1 MAEIKKYTAQVG
13 LNPAGAPGVRVS
25 NVLGEAVQ
33 GLGNTISS
41 VATAFDQRK
50 QERENFK
57 AQNDY
62 RTFQLQLQQ
71 EMDAKAA
78 EMAPGGDGF
87 HDDFVANT
95 FRPRRDAFLANV
107 PERLRPK
114 FQTLLDDAS
123 GADATEWSVRA
134 ATKERDEMYR
144 WAGEQLGIT
153 EQQLATAINIEPERY
168 DQLLQAGY
176 DDIDSSPLPAAAKA
190 TRKREWENVAQVA
203 HLTRLMETNP
213 EQVILELGADPSN
226 LSPTTQYDL
235 LERAVIGQESGGD
248 PRAISPAGAVGVMQ
262 VMPGTAREI
271 AEELQDPRFNQDWD
285 QAQINEYLMNPAVGM
300 RYGRHYLQKQ
310 LRKYRDLDAALIA
323 YNGGPGRADA
333 WLKAG
338 KDDSV
343 LPAETRNYYKQV
355 KARMGVE
362 RRTGGSPK
370 DVSFVWV
377 RDGGMANLVP
387 GDERLEAISSDLRDR
402 VSTAFAAV
410 GVDKVKLRSGF
421 RDPGHNKDVG
431 GAKNSEHTRG
441 NAMDIDV
448 AGVPLARRLEIIRS
462 LSANGVTG
470 IGVYANTIH
479 ADIGGRR
486 AWGPDHSGNSVP
498 KWAKAAIDEH
508 LANKAVAPS
517 MSGRYASMPFDK
529 RQQFIRS
536 ADQVITQRYN
546 EVTKT
551 DAVAKVEVR
560 RSMDNELAS
569 LAATGQGTGID
580 ETRISTILGED
591 DYIKFMESRDTT
603 VKAFNAKQG
612 IALMSPQEMGDR
624 LEDYKAQPGSP
635 NFANEQRVERAVER
649 EIERVTRLRSTDP
662 GKAALEFPD
671 VADAYKTVQ
680 ESMLSGTP
688 DAEAVQTLVKM
699 MLEKQ
704 AQFNIA
710 PDTRAPIPRDWAMQI
725 GQSLTRVPEMRGRNA
740 EEVRAAITAQ
750 YVALQQFFGEFT
762 EEVIIHSLG
771 EYKGIS
777 KPMSE
782 LLTGYMQ
789 AIEAGGDPLRL
800 NRSRAE
806 DQSQVEGNSRGWFQS
821 ITDWFS
827 GDEPGDGAPGE
838 VTDATPNNE
847 VVLRIMSQ
855 LDPDDPSSEMV
866 LVQRYGQ
873 AAVDVAKARAGAATT
888 RNDSP

>member
-13 LNPAGAPGVRVS
+13 LSPAAEPNVRVS
-25 NVLGEAVQ
+25 NALGEAVE
-33 GLGNTISS
+33 GLGRSVSN
-41 VATAFDQRK
+41 VATMFDQRK
-50 QERENFK
+50 QERDNFK

-62 RTFQLQLQQ
+62 RTFQLQLGQ
-71 EMDAKAA
+71 EMEERAA
-78 EMAPGGDGF
+78 NMQPGGEGF
-87 HDDFVANT
+87 HDDFVANV

-114 FQTLLDDAS
+114 FQTLLDDAA
-123 GADATEWSVRA
+123 GADATEWSIKA
-134 ATKERDEMYR
+134 AAKERDEMYR
-144 WAGEQLGIT
+144 WSEEQLGVT
-153 EQQLATAINIEPERY
+153 EEQLATAINIEPDRY

-176 DDIDSSPLPAAAKA
+176 DDIDSSPLPAAKKA

-213 EQVILELGADPSN
+213 EKVILELGADPQN

-248 PRAISPAGAVGVMQ
+248 ARAVSPAGAVGIMQ
-262 VMPGTAREI
+262 VMSGTAREI
-271 AEELQDPRFNQDWD
+271 ATELGDTRFSQEWD
-285 QAQINEYLMNPAVGM
+285 QAQINEYLMNPSVGLQ
-300 RYGRHYLQKQ
+300 YGRHYLQKQ

-338 KDDSV
+338 RDDSV
-343 LPAETRNYYKQV
+343 LPAETRKYYKEV

-377 RDGGMANLVP
+377 RDGGMAALVP
-387 GDERLEAISSDLRDR
+387 GDKNLDAINADLRDR

-410 GVDKVKLRSGF
+410 GLDKVKIRSGF
-421 RDPGHNKDVG
+421 RDPTHNKKVG
-431 GAKNSEHTRG
+431 GASGSEHTRG

-448 AGVPLARRLEIIRS
+448 SGVPLARRLEIIRS

-479 ADIGGRR
+479 ADVGGRR

-498 KWAKAAIDEH
+498 KWAQAAIDEH

-529 RQQFIRS
+529 RQQFVRA
-536 ADQVITQRYN
+536 ADQAITQRYN
-546 EVTKT
+546 AASKV

-560 RSMDNELAS
+560 REMDNELAS
-569 LAATGQGTGID
+569 LSATGQSTGFD
-580 ETRISTILGED
+580 ETRIATILGED
-591 DYIKFMESRDTT
+591 DYLKFAENRDTT
-603 VKAFNAKQG
+603 VKSFNAKQG
-612 IALMSPQEMGDR
+612 IALMTPEEMGSR
-624 LEDYKAQPGSP
+624 LEDYKAQAGSP
-635 NFANEQRVERAVER
+635 NFASEQRVERAVED
-649 EIERVTRLRSTDP
+649 EIERVTRLRAKDP
-662 GKAALEFPD
+662 AKAALEFPD
-671 VADAYKTVQ
+671 VAEAYSEVQTSLSTGAVDADT
-680 ESMLSGTP
+680 
-688 DAEAVQTLVKM
+688 VQTLVKL

-710 PDTRAPIPRDWAMQI
+710 PEARAPIPRDWAMQI
-725 GQSLTRVPEMRGRNA
+725 GQSLTRVPELKGRNM
-740 EEVRAAITAQ
+740 EEVRNAITVQ
-750 YVALQQFFGEFT
+750 YQALQQYFGEFT
-762 EEVIIHSLG
+762 EEVIIHSLS

-789 AIEAGGDPLRL
+789 AIEAGGDPLRM

-806 DQSQVEGNSRGWFQS
+806 DQSQVEGSGRSWFQS
-821 ITDWFS
+821 ITNWFS
-827 GDEPGDGAPGE
+827 SDEPGDTAPDA

-847 VVLRIMSQ
+847 VVLRIMGQ
-855 LDPDDPSSEMV
+855 LDPDDPSTEMV

-873 AAVDVAKARAGAATT
+873 AAVDVAKARAGADTA
-888 RNDSP
+888 RNASP